1 MTNKMNKLEAQAYF
15 RETAPKYDE
24 ATGSW
29 TEATSELEEELRKS
43 SIAAIDL
50 GLDPNA
56 FQELSDQYGRC
67 VEHFSTELNG
77 TAGSRD
83 VEGVPEDGHVRKNI
97 AFNPAG
103 MQITDPKEL
112 FHFNNTLRE
121 RWEAGEFRTSK
132 TPAELRE
139 FMDNGFDLHEQL
151 ARQARVVVETL
162 DESYGGR
169 MSELYFPTS
178 HPLGSVTF
186 RLLRY
191 DGYRIYDESG
201 RQIALDGDQVAK
213 PHYDRGGMTIQAYS
227 SAPGF
232 WVQPEPTDR
241 NAKRKPTDPIIF
253 PPHGSGQSQVFFGKE
268 HHMIYGKEDAIQNL
282 HHGVDRVV
290 DGEAV
295 DGFMPVRTA
304 AIAFVDSPIADL
316 HVTSKDTQPDRVDQ
330 DKLIV

>member
-15 RETAPKYDE
+15 RETAPKFDE
-24 ATGSW
+24 TTGSW
-29 TEATSELEEELRKS
+29 SEATSELEEELRKS

-50 GLDPNA
+50 GLNPDA
-56 FQELSDQYGRC
+56 FQELSDQYGTC
-67 VEHFSTELNG
+67 VEQYGEHINM
-77 TAGSRD
+77 TAGSFD
-83 VEGVPEDGHVRKNI
+83 VEGVPEDGHVRKNV
-97 AFNPAG
+97 AFNLAG

-112 FHFNNTLRE
+112 FHFNNTLRA
-121 RWEAGEFRTSK
+121 RWETGEFRTPKAPSK
-132 TPAELRE
+132 FRE

-151 ARQARVVVETL
+151 VHQAKSVVETL

-169 MSELYFPTS
+169 MSELYFPTG
-178 HPLGSVTF
+178 HPLGNVTF

-191 DGYRIYDESG
+191 DGYSIYDESG

-232 WVQPEPTDR
+232 WVQPEPSDR
-241 NAKRKPTDPIIF
+241 NVKRKPTDPIIF

-290 DGEAV
+290 DGAAI
-295 DGFMPVRTA
+295 DGLMPVRTA
-304 AIAFVDSPIADL
+304 AIAFVDSPVVDL

-330 DKLIV
+330 DKLIS